1 MTIKKYELLRIN
13 DLLVKSINY
22 KSHEFAYAIF
32 KNKQLIDEIL
42 KDVEFINDVDEKF
55 MEYENK
61 RIELC
66 RICAKKDPDGK
77 EIVQEGRFAIQDNDT
92 FTKGMDEL
100 RAEYKEVVD
109 KRDEQLNRFNLIMQ
123 EDVDLDFVKVEK
135 KDLPTEIQTAN
146 EMFEYGFMIQ

>member
-1 MTIKKYELLRIN
+1 
-13 DLLVKSINY
+13 
-22 KSHEFAYAIF
+22 
-32 KNKQLIDEIL
+32 
-42 KDVEFINDVDEKF
+42 
-55 MEYENK
+55 
-61 RIELC
+61 
-66 RICAKKDPDGK
+66 
-77 EIVQEGRFAIQDNDT
+77 
-92 FTKGMDEL
+92 MDEL